1 MSYLYVR
8 REDYLA
14 HYGVKGMKWGVR
26 RYTDKD
32 GNLTA
37 SGRARYT
44 KSGKKKDPK
53 KMSDADLERSNKRL
67 HAENQ
72 YRRELREERSNK
84 LSNKIIRTAI
94 RSGAAYAATYGSTRL
109 IDSITGQHFGSKY
122 AHTLGIISA
131 TAAGLSVW
139 DIKTN
144 TTSDILKRIKYE

>member
-8 REDYLA
+8 REDSLA
-14 HYGVKGMKWGVR
+14 HYGIKGMKWGIR

-44 KSGKKKDPK
+44 KSGKKKDPR

-84 LSNKIIRTAI
+84 TSDKIFQTAM
-94 RSGAAYAATYGSTRL
+94 RAGAAYIGTRATMAIVNSFMPKTF
-109 IDSITGQHFGSKY
+109 SPEAQAK
-122 AHTLGIISA
+122 ISA
-131 TAAGLSVW
+131 GAALCAGFSAWNIKLSS
-139 DIKTN
+139 IFK
-144 TTSDILKRIKYE
+144 